1 MRFEECREGDYRIY
15 VGALEAPRGD
25 GYTAAVV
32 VKRVQDPAGAAAG
45 AGAGT
50 GVNASIAYRDDSVA
64 CGYRWP
70 SADEALAYAMQQARN
85 LVRRRSSML
94 AC

>member
-1 MRFEECREGDYRIY
+1 MRFEECHEGDYRIY
-15 VGALEAPRGD
+15 VGALEAPRGE

-32 VKRVQDPAGAAAG
+32 VKRVRGPGAALA
-45 AGAGT
+45 AHSSAAP
-50 GVNASIAYRDDSVA
+50 VAYRDDSVA

-85 LVRRRSSML
+85 LVRRRSTML
-94 AC
+94 TC

>member
-1 MRFEECREGDYRIY
+1 MRFEECHEGDYRIY
-15 VGALEAPRGD
+15 VGALEAPRGE
-25 GYTAAVV
+25 GFTAAVV
-32 VKRVQDPAGAAAG
+32 VKRVR
-45 AGAGT
+45 GAGT
-50 GVNASIAYRDDSVA
+50 PEGGHGHAAPTAYRDDSVA

-70 SADEALAYAMQQARN
+70 SADEAMAYAMQQARN